1 MCYDIIALLTAHYQL
16 AKILHQMAR
25 LPVLLQVD
33 RNITPIQGKIT
44 SALRLASQIK
54 MTLL

>member
-1 MCYDIIALLTAHYQL
+1 MCYDVIALLTAHYQL
-16 AKILHQMAR
+16 AKILHQMAC

-44 SALRLASQIK
+44 SALRLAFQIK